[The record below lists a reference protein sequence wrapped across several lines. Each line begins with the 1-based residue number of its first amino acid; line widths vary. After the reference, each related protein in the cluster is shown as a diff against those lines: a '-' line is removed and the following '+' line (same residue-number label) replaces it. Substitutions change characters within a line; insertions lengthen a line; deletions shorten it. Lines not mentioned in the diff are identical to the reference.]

1 MPESSWG
8 KRFAIIRS
16 RLYLYPEPEPLPHTR
31 LFWVAMGLV
40 SLLALAFT
48 AYFIRYLLAQQAAF
62 VSPAEDLGTM
72 SQAIWSLTHG
82 MLFHQTVCNPISDTN
97 CYGLQGFSRFAIHFE
112 PILFPYSL
120 LYALWPSPNTLLIVQ
135 TVVVASG
142 AFPAFWL
149 ARLRLRNE
157 FIAVLIA
164 GLYLLY
170 PELQQA
176 EAFYFH
182 AVTMTAALLLFT
194 LYFMYTRRTVWMFV
208 FALLSMACKEEI
220 FLVILMLGLWSIVFQ
235 RRWRSGLGLVGM
247 AGAWVGLDLLIF
259 HLFSPVGK
267 PLLASRYAYLGQG
280 PLEVLRTLVL
290 HPIELLKAHLLDA
303 EHSRYVRLLLAP
315 AGYLPLLAPWVL
327 VLAAPSIAL
336 NLLSSDRNQYLGVF
350 QYNAEIVPVLIFSTI
365 ESLVLLLWLVQW
377 VRDRLRPSPQGQTM
391 ASEDERIAPAAP
403 KARQGWSAVFSF
415 RHVQAALLVMLSL
428 FLLFSVLRMDQ
439 TYGVL
444 PFSRGFSLPEVTAHD
459 ELAAH
464 FVNLIPAS
472 ASVSAQDT
480 LVPHVSNR
488 TDVYLFP
495 YGVGS
500 ADYIFLDVTSDSV
513 YPYQPG
519 QYLSAVKALLLHG
532 NYGVVAAQDGL
543 LLLKRGLPAPGLA
556 PTSPIVDG
564 SEAIPNLPPA
574 FCSFLHVPEQQVAS
588 PMQADFSVPG
598 QSSAALSLIGY
609 QAALP
614 DSFSIITRE
623 LQVTT
628 YWRVNQANLPFL
640 TVQMSLLNDAG
651 RVMYESTDF
660 SALHWCP
667 TTTWAPG
674 GVIALKTSVLYIGNI
689 PNGRAHLALALLP
702 GQAVFGT
709 IASDKGGLPFRL
721 VRAPGAVAAL
731 PGTHALQV
739 QTFLV
744 SW

>member
-1 MPESSWG
+1 MPESSWR
-8 KRFAIIRS
+8 KRFAIVRS
-16 RLYLYPEPEPLPHTR
+16 PLYLYPEPEPLPHTR
-31 LFWVAMGLV
+31 TFWVAMGLV

-62 VSPAEDLGTM
+62 ASPAEDLGTM

-82 MLFHQTVCNPISDTN
+82 MLFRQTVCNPISDTN

-112 PILFPYSL
+112 PILFPFSL

-157 FIAVLIA
+157 FVAVLIA

-220 FLVILMLGLWSIVFQ
+220 FLVIFMLGLWTIVFQ

-247 AGAWVGLDLLIF
+247 AVAWVGLDLLIF
-259 HLFSPVGK
+259 HLFSPAGK

-280 PLEVLRTLVL
+280 PLEILRTLVL
-290 HPIELLKAHLLDA
+290 HPVGLLRAHLLDT
-303 EHSRYVRLLLAP
+303 EHSRYMRLLLAP

-327 VLAAPSIAL
+327 ILAAPSIAL

-377 VRDRLRPSPQGQTM
+377 GRDRLRTYQARTVSSGDASLSPV
-391 ASEDERIAPAAP
+391 AP
-403 KARQGWSAVFSF
+403 KVRQGVLAALSL
-415 RHVQAALLVMLSL
+415 RQLQTALLVLLSL
-428 FLLFSVLRMDQ
+428 LLLFSVFRMDQ

-459 ELAAH
+459 ELATR
-464 FVNLIPAS
+464 FVDLIPAS

-513 YPYQPG
+513 YPYQQG

-556 PTSPIVDG
+556 PNSPIVDG
-564 SEAIPNLPPA
+564 SEAVPNLPPA
-574 FCSFLHVPEQQVAS
+574 FCSFLHVPDQQVAS
-588 PMQADFSVPG
+588 PMQADFSLPG
-598 QSSAALSLIGY
+598 QSGAALSLVGY
-609 QAALP
+609 NVALP

-640 TVQMSLLNDAG
+640 TVQMSLINDAG

-674 GVIALKTSVLYIGNI
+674 GVIALKTSVLYIGNV
-689 PNGRAHLALALLP
+689 PNGRAHLTIALLP
-702 GQAVFGT
+702 GQEVFGT
-709 IASDKGGLPFRL
+709 IAGDKEGLPFRL

-739 QTFLV
+739 QTFMV

>member
-1 MPESSWG
+1 MPESSWR
-8 KRFAIIRS
+8 KQFAIIKS
-16 RLYLYPEPEPLPHTR
+16 RLYLYPEPKPMPQTR
-31 LFWVAMGLV
+31 AFWVATGLV

-48 AYFIRYLLAQQAAF
+48 VYFLRYLLAQQDAF
-62 VSPAEDLGTM
+62 TSPAEDLGTM

-112 PILFPYSL
+112 PILFPLSL
-120 LYALWPSPNTLLIVQ
+120 LYALWSSPKVLLVTQTL
-135 TVVVASG
+135 VVASG

-194 LYFMYTRRTVWMFV
+194 LYFMYTRRTGWMFV
-208 FALLSMACKEEI
+208 FALLAMACKEEI
-220 FLVILMLGLWSIVFQ
+220 FLVVFMFGLWTIVFQ
-235 RRWRSGLGLVGM
+235 HRWRSGLGLVGM
-247 AGAWVGLDLLIF
+247 AVAWVGLDLLIF
-259 HLFSPVGK
+259 HLFSPAGK

-280 PLEVLRTLVL
+280 PLEILRTLLL
-290 HPIELLKAHLLDA
+290 HPFALLKAHLLET

-327 VLAAPSIAL
+327 ILAVPSIAL

-350 QYNAEIVPVLIFSTI
+350 QYNAEIVPVLIFATI

-377 VRDRLRPSPQGQTM
+377 GHDRLHKYQLRAASGEAASSPVAPPAKRSFMPVHSLPRLQG
-391 ASEDERIAPAAP
+391 
-403 KARQGWSAVFSF
+403 
-415 RHVQAALLVMLSL
+415 ALLVVLSL
-428 FLLFSVLRMDQ
+428 LLLFSVLRMDQ

-444 PFSRGFSLPEVTAHD
+444 PFSRGFSLPEVTAHN

-464 FVNLIPAS
+464 FVDLIPAS

-500 ADYIFLDVTSDSV
+500 ADYIFLDVTSNSM

-532 NYGVVAAQDGL
+532 KYGVVAAQDGL

-556 PTSPIVDG
+556 PGSPGVDG
-564 SEAIPNLPPA
+564 SDAIPNLPPG
-574 FCSFLHVPEQQVAS
+574 FCSFLRVPNEQVPS
-588 PMQADFSVPG
+588 PMQVDFSVPG
-598 QSSAALSLIGY
+598 QSGAALSLVGY
-609 QAALP
+609 HVALP

-628 YWRVNQANLPFL
+628 YWRVNQANLPAL
-640 TVQMSLLNDAG
+640 TAHMSLVNDAG
-651 RVMYESTDF
+651 RVMYETSDF

-674 GVIALKTSVLYIGNI
+674 GVIALKTRVLYIGNV
-689 PNGRAHLALALLP
+689 PNGRAHIALALLP
-702 GQAVFGT
+702 GPQVFGT
-709 IASDKGGLPFRL
+709 IAGDKEGLPFRL
-721 VRAPGAVAAL
+721 VRAPGSVAAL

-739 QTFLV
+739 QTFMV